1 MGKKNVLVGQSGGP
15 TAVINASLSGVI
27 REGLA
32 KSSHI
37 GTVYGMV
44 HGVEGFLEGW
54 YLDLGKELS
63 LEDLERL
70 RVTPAAYLGSCRY
83 KLPEDL
89 SSQVYPLLFAKLQE
103 LNIGYFLYIGG
114 NDSMDTVSKLSRYGA
129 QRGSDICF
137 VGIPK
142 TIDNDL
148 ILTDHTPGF
157 GSAAKYVASTVREI
171 VLDSSVYRQKSV
183 TIIELM
189 GRHTGWLT
197 AASVLALKEKQDNPA
212 LIYLPERA
220 FSLEQF
226 AQDVEKEL
234 ERRRCVVV
242 CVSEGIAD
250 SEGTFLC
257 EYGDQKLASCL
268 GRGLAASDSSNTE
281 QAALDNFGHK
291 MLTGCG
297 KVLERFVRERFGVK
311 VRSVEMNV
319 SQRCSGMLAS
329 MTDIEEAEKAGQAG
343 VSFALEEKTGIMVS
357 FVRREN
363 TEMYDLDF
371 EAVDV
376 NQVCNQEK
384 TVPLSWIE
392 ENGNDIKEDY
402 MDYVLPLIQGGVVLP
417 MKDGVPDY
425 LYRKV
430 KFFD

>member
-1 MGKKNVLVGQSGGP
+1 
-15 TAVINASLSGVI
+15 
-27 REGLA
+27 
-32 KSSHI
+32 
-37 GTVYGMV
+37 
-44 HGVEGFLEGW
+44 
-54 YLDLGKELS
+54 
-63 LEDLERL
+63 
-70 RVTPAAYLGSCRY
+70 
-83 KLPEDL
+83 
-89 SSQVYPLLFAKLQE
+89 
-103 LNIGYFLYIGG
+103 
-114 NDSMDTVSKLSRYGA
+114 MDTVSKLSRYGA

-197 AASVLALKEKQDNPA
+197 AASVLARKEKQDNPA

-343 VSFALEEKTGIMVS
+343 VIRKRLCLFPGLRKMEMTSRRITWIMC
-357 FVRREN
+357 FR
-363 TEMYDLDF
+363 
-371 EAVDV
+371 
-376 NQVCNQEK
+376 
-384 TVPLSWIE
+384 
-392 ENGNDIKEDY
+392 
-402 MDYVLPLIQGGVVLP
+402 
-417 MKDGVPDY
+417 
-425 LYRKV
+425 
-430 KFFD
+430 